1 MRYFNV
7 YRNLKRWPSNI
18 TIQAALGCGTKGFL
32 LAARGSQRAEE
43 PRRLSPQALVAWV
56 WPAELDSKCTHMVP
70 ALIRGMVELLL
81 VPICQERKQGL
92 KWLTLMLPAT
102 LPLK

>member
-7 YRNLKRWPSNI
+7 YRNSRRGPS
-18 TIQAALGCGTKGFL
+18 GFL
-32 LAARGSQRAEE
+32 LTAWGSQRAEE
-43 PRRLSPQALVAWV
+43 PRGLSPQALVTWV
-56 WPAELDSKCTHMVP
+56 WPAELDSKGTHMVP

-81 VPICQERKQGL
+81 VPQGL
-92 KWLTLMLPAT
+92 KWLTLMFLAM